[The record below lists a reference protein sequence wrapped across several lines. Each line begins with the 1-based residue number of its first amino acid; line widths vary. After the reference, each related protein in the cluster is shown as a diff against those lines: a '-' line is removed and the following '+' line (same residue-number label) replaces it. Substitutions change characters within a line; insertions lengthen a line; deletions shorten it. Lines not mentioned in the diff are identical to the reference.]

1 MRYEDIASELLKTRA
16 EFLHVQAL
24 QEMSKMLKGELFV
37 LNYLATHEQQTHPNK
52 ISKEMA
58 VSTARIAVLLNRL
71 EEKGFITRTDDPEDN
86 RQVIV
91 RLTEKGAEKIAQYRK
106 ETLSHVT
113 ELLEHLGPDDARELL
128 RIEKKIVQF
137 YCK

>member
-1 MRYEDIASELLKTRA
+1 MCYEDIASELLKTRA

-91 RLTEKGAEKIAQYRK
+91 RLTEKGAENIAQCRK

>member
-1 MRYEDIASELLKTRA
+1 MCYDDIASELLKTRA
-16 EFLHVQAL
+16 EFFHVQAS

-37 LNYLATHEQQTHPNK
+37 LNYLATHEQQTHPNT
-52 ISKEMA
+52 ISKEMS

-71 EEKGFITRTDDPEDN
+71 EEKGLITLTDDPEDN
-86 RQVIV
+86 RQIIV
-91 RLTEKGAEKIAQYRK
+91 HLTEKGAEKIAQCRK
-106 ETLSHVT
+106 DTLNCMT
-113 ELLEHLGPDDARELL
+113 EMLEYLGPDDARELL

>member
-1 MRYEDIASELLKTRA
+1 MCYEDIASELLKTRA

-91 RLTEKGAEKIAQYRK
+91 RLTEKGAENIAQCRK

-113 ELLEHLGPDDARELL
+113 EMLEHLGPDDARELL